1 MTQPYHN
8 WNKNQDA
15 TVWVGNLDSQANEE
29 LLFEL
34 FINAGPVVNVNMP
47 RDKVTNTHQGY
58 AFIEFET
65 PEDAEYC
72 IKVFNGLKLFGKPM
86 RVNMAAKDSAQD
98 RQQQEYWANLFVG
111 NLDKEVDEKL
121 LYDTFSRF
129 GPVISAKIMTDPE
142 TGQSKGF
149 GFVTFDTF
157 EAADLAIE
165 TMNGQFLCNRPIHV
179 SYAFKK
185 DGTKGERHGSAEERL
200 LAKKAQAN
208 RPKMLQMPPMLT
220 VASVAPV
227 APAAAPAAAP
237 MAAPFMAPPGLNV
250 YGAPGYPMAPPPLPQ
265 MPPPLP
271 MGYGAPGFP
280 PVPPVP
286 PPPPSQPPVPPPPPP
301 MPAH

>member
-1 MTQPYHN
+1 
-8 WNKNQDA
+8 
-15 TVWVGNLDSQANEE
+15 
-29 LLFEL
+29 
-34 FINAGPVVNVNMP
+34 
-47 RDKVTNTHQGY
+47 
-58 AFIEFET
+58 
-65 PEDAEYC
+65 
-72 IKVFNGLKLFGKPM
+72 
-86 RVNMAAKDSAQD
+86 
-98 RQQQEYWANLFVG
+98 
-111 NLDKEVDEKL
+111 
-121 LYDTFSRF
+121 
-129 GPVISAKIMTDPE
+129 
-142 TGQSKGF
+142 
-149 GFVTFDTF
+149 
-157 EAADLAIE
+157 
-165 TMNGQFLCNRPIHV
+165 MNGQFLCNRPIHV